1 MLPHISHKNHL
12 PPLYDDFVSSLKDKN
27 FTGDINAS
35 YSARLSVATDNSIYQ
50 QLPQLVIHPRSKADI
65 VLLAKT
71 ASNAQYLSI
80 KFSARGG
87 GTGTN
92 GQSLTPGVVID
103 LSKYMNKVL
112 EINVEQKWVR
122 VEAGVIKDQLNDY
135 LRPHGFFFAPDL
147 STSNRATVGGMINT
161 DASGQGS
168 LVYGKTSNHV
178 LALESVLVN
187 GEVLNT
193 EPMTLAQ
200 AKDLAEQS
208 TIEGNNHGDTAASS
222 HSTSHARIMAQ
233 VIDSCIE
240 NRELVLKTFPRLNRF
255 LTGYDLE
262 NVLKANDDGDIIGVD
277 LSRLITGSEG
287 SLAFVCEAKLNIN
300 PIRVAKTLINIKYDS
315 FDSALRHSP
324 ALVEA
329 KATSVETIDSRV
341 LNLAKQDIVWHSVS
355 DLITD
360 VPGKVMDGINVVE
373 YNGDSIEGLAAQV
386 AELTSGLDVLISKDG
401 SLDKSSESRGVIGYQ
416 VTSDL
421 ASINKIYAMRKKAVG
436 LLGKAE
442 GSQKPLAFAE
452 DTAVPPENLAD
463 FIAEFRALLDGY
475 ELNYGMFG
483 HVDAGVLH
491 VRPALDMCDPE
502 QEKLLRTISDE
513 VVKLTAKYGGL
524 MWGEHGKGYR
534 SEYGPEF
541 FGEHLF
547 NELRKIKAVFDPL
560 NKMNP
565 GKICTPIDSSEQL
578 VSVDDTKRGYY
589 DRQIPVTVKESFTA
603 AMDCNGNGLC
613 FNYDADSPMC
623 PSSKITR
630 DRRHSPKGRAGL
642 MREWLRLLEKQGVD
656 ILKLEDNIN
665 ASKSIWSVKEI
676 LTNAADKLRINFIS
690 KPQQDENGNGDFS
703 HEVMDAMQGCLACK
717 ACASQCPI
725 KVDVPDFRSR
735 FINIYYSRY
744 ARPLKD
750 HLVAN
755 VEILAPLM
763 AKAPKIVNAV
773 LNTKIYDKLSAKTI
787 GYVNTPLLSVPTLKK
802 QVKKA
807 GFSGFDLSKLQGLT
821 TQQRKGYVLIVQDPF
836 TSFYDATTVESMMS
850 LIKKLGLEPIL
861 LPFKPNGK
869 AQHVKGFL
877 ARFAKTAKSSSDF
890 LNQLAALEIP
900 MLGMDASMVLCYR
913 DEYAK
918 TLQEKRGN
926 FSVLLAHEWLLT
938 FIKEDTAFK
947 GTLALT
953 EHPKGKVF
961 KLFSHCTEKTA
972 LVNSENEW
980 QSIFD
985 HFGLALEK
993 VSVGCCG
1000 MAGTYGH
1007 EKTNVDNS
1015 KGLFELSWQA
1025 KLETLASEQVLAT
1038 GFSCRSQVKR
1048 FSDLKAR
1055 HPVEAILDS
1064 LS

>member
-1 MLPHISHKNHL
+1 MLPRIDHETHL
-12 PPLYDDFVSSLKDKN
+12 SPLYERFVASLKSN
-27 FTGDINAS
+27 SFTGDINAS

-50 QLPQLVIHPRSKADI
+50 QLPKLVINPRTRQDI
-65 VLLAKT
+65 VVLTKT
-71 ASNAQYLSI
+71 ASEDQYSEI

-92 GQSLTPGVVID
+92 GQSLTPGIIVD

-112 EINVEQKWVR
+112 EINVEERWVK
-122 VEAGVIKDQLNDY
+122 VETGVIKDQLNDY

-147 STSNRATVGGMINT
+147 STSSRATIGGMINT

-178 LALESVLVN
+178 LSLESVLAN
-187 GEVLNT
+187 GDLLNT
-193 EPMTLAQ
+193 APMTMEEAQLLA
-200 AKDLAEQS
+200 KEDS
-208 TIEGNNHGDTAASS
+208 SHGQITKQVLASS
-222 HSTSHARIMAQ
+222 L
-233 VIDSCIE
+233 D
-240 NRELVLKTFPRLNRF
+240 NRQLILEKFPRLNRF

-262 NVLKANDDGDIIGVD
+262 NVLQNEENTFD

-287 SLAFVCEAKLNIN
+287 SLAFVCQAKLNIT
-300 PIRVAKTLINIKYDS
+300 PVSPAKTLINIKYDS

-324 ALVEA
+324 FLVSA
-329 KATSVETIDSRV
+329 KATSVETIDSKV

-360 VPGKVMDGINVVE
+360 VPDKVMDGINIVE
-373 YNGDSIEGLAAQV
+373 FNGTTVEALAEQV
-386 AELTSGLDVLISKDG
+386 TLLTQGLDETIVSDNTG
-401 SLDKSSESRGVIGYQ
+401 GVIGYQ

-421 ASINKIYAMRKKAVG
+421 VSINKLYAMRKKAVG
-436 LLGKAE
+436 LLGNTE

-463 FIAEFRALLDGY
+463 YIGEFRQLLDSY
-475 ELNYGMFG
+475 NLHYGMFG

-502 QEKLLRTISDE
+502 QEKLLRTLSDE

-534 SEYGPEF
+534 SEYGPAF
-541 FGEHLF
+541 FGEQLF
-547 NELRKIKAVFDPL
+547 IELRKIKAVFDPL

-565 GKICTPIDSSEQL
+565 GKICTPINSNEQL
-578 VSVDDTKRGYY
+578 VSVDDTKRGFY
-589 DRQIPVTVKESFTA
+589 DRQIPVEVKESFTA

-623 PSSKITR
+623 PSSKITK

-656 ILKLEDNIN
+656 ILALEQDINNWSIKKLLDTSIAKFKVTFLSKADN
-665 ASKSIWSVKEI
+665 K
-676 LTNAADKLRINFIS
+676 D
-690 KPQQDENGNGDFS
+690 DFS
-703 HEVMDAMQGCLACK
+703 HEVMEAMQGCLACK

-735 FINIYYSRY
+735 FINLYHSRY
-744 ARPLKD
+744 PRPLKD

-763 AKAPKIVNAV
+763 ATAPKLINRILSLKA
-773 LNTKIYDKLSAKTI
+773 YDTLSEKTI

-802 QVKKA
+802 QVKQA
-807 GFSGFDLSKLQGLT
+807 GYSGFDLTKLQYLT
-821 TQQRKGYVLIVQDPF
+821 DKQREGYVLIVQDPF
-836 TSFYDATTVESMMS
+836 TSFYDANTVQSMMA
-850 LIKKLGLEPIL
+850 LIRKLGLEPIL

-877 ARFAKTAKSSSDF
+877 ARFAKTAKSSSEF
-890 LNQLAALEIP
+890 LNQIAALNMP
-900 MLGMDASMVLCYR
+900 MVGMDASMVLCYR

-918 TLQEKRGN
+918 TLGDKRGD
-926 FSVLLAHEWLLT
+926 FKVLLAHEWLLS
-938 FIKEDTAFK
+938 FIQKETACDSK
-947 GTLALT
+947 LRANISVNHKPTN
-953 EHPKGKVF
+953 F

-980 QSIFD
+980 LTIFN

-993 VSVGCCG
+993 VSIGCCG

-1007 EKTNVDNS
+1007 EKSNLENS
-1015 KGLFELSWQA
+1015 KGLFELSWQPKLA
-1025 KLETLASEQVLAT
+1025 DLETEQILVT

-1048 FSDLKAR
+1048 LTELKAR
-1055 HPVEAILDS
+1055 HPVEAL
-1064 LS
+1064 LNVLT

>member
-1 MLPHISHKNHL
+1 MLPRIDNQTHL
-12 PPLYDDFVSSLKDKN
+12 PALYENFVASLKSNN
-27 FTGDINAS
+27 FTGDLNAS
-35 YSARLSVATDNSIYQ
+35 YSARLAVATDNSVYQ
-50 QLPQLVIHPRSKADI
+50 QLPKLVIHPRTKQDII
-65 VLLAKT
+65 VLSKT
-71 ASNAQYLSI
+71 SNEDQYSDI

-92 GQSLTPGVVID
+92 GQSLTPGIIVD

-112 EINVEQKWVR
+112 EINVEEKWVK
-122 VEAGVIKDQLNDY
+122 VEAGVVKDQLNDF

-178 LALESVLVN
+178 LALESVLAN
-187 GEVLNT
+187 GELLNT
-193 EPMTLAQ
+193 APMTIAQAQSLAQ
-200 AKDLAEQS
+200 EDS
-208 TIEGNNHGDTAASS
+208 SHGKITKQVLASS
-222 HSTSHARIMAQ
+222 L
-233 VIDSCIE
+233 D
-240 NRELVLKTFPRLNRF
+240 NRQLILEKFPRLNRF

-262 NVLKANDDGDIIGVD
+262 NVLQDDENTFD

-287 SLAFVCEAKLNIN
+287 SLAFVCQAKLNIT
-300 PIRVAKTLINIKYDS
+300 PVSPAKTLINIKYDS

-324 ALVEA
+324 FLVSA
-329 KATSVETIDSRV
+329 KATSVETIDSKV
-341 LNLAKQDIVWHSVS
+341 LNLAKQDVVWHSVS
-355 DLITD
+355 DLIAD
-360 VPGKVMDGINVVE
+360 VPDKVMDGINIVE
-373 YNGDSIEGLAAQV
+373 FNGTSVEALAEQV
-386 AELTSGLDVLISKDG
+386 TLLTQGLDETIASDNTG
-401 SLDKSSESRGVIGYQ
+401 GVIGYQ

-421 ASINKIYAMRKKAVG
+421 SSINKLYAMRKKAVG
-436 LLGKAE
+436 LLGNTD
-442 GSQKPLAFAE
+442 GTQKPLAFAE

-463 FIAEFRALLDGY
+463 YISEFRQLLDGY
-475 ELNYGMFG
+475 KLHYGMFG

-502 QEKLLRTISDE
+502 QEKLLRTLSDE

-541 FGEHLF
+541 FGEQLF

-565 GKICTPIDSSEQL
+565 GKICTPIGSNEQL

-589 DRQIPVTVKESFTA
+589 DRQIPVNVKESFTA
-603 AMDCNGNGLC
+603 AIDCNGNGLC
-613 FNYDADSPMC
+613 FNYDANSPMC
-623 PSSKITR
+623 PSSKITK

-656 ILKLEDNIN
+656 ILALEQDIN
-665 ASKSIWSVKEI
+665 HSEGLWSVKKLLDNSI
-676 LTNAADKLRINFIS
+676 AKFKITFLTKE
-690 KPQQDENGNGDFS
+690 ENKDDFS
-703 HEVMDAMQGCLACK
+703 HEVMEAMQGCLACK

-735 FINIYYSRY
+735 FINLYHSRY
-744 ARPLKD
+744 PRPLKD

-763 AKAPKIVNAV
+763 AKAPKLINSILSLKA
-773 LNTKIYDKLSAKTI
+773 YDALSEKTI
-787 GYVNTPLLSVPTLKK
+787 GYVNTPLLSVPTLQK

-807 GFSGFDLSKLQGLT
+807 GYSGFDLTKLQYLT
-821 TQQRKGYVLIVQDPF
+821 DKQREGYVLIVQDPF
-836 TSFYDATTVESMMS
+836 TSFYDAKTVESMMA
-850 LIKKLGLEPIL
+850 LIRKLGLEPIL

-890 LNQLAALEIP
+890 LNQLAQLKMP

-913 DEYAK
+913 DEYVK
-918 TLQEKRGN
+918 TLGDKRGD
-926 FSVLLAHEWLLT
+926 FKVLLAHEWLLSY
-938 FIKEDTAFK
+938 INKETKLDSKLSANIDINDTNM
-947 GTLALT
+947 T
-953 EHPKGKVF
+953 F

-980 QSIFD
+980 LTIYKY
-985 HFGLALEK
+985 FGLSLEK

-1007 EKTNVDNS
+1007 EKTNLDNS
-1015 KGLFELSWQA
+1015 KGLFDLSWQP
-1025 KLETLASEQVLAT
+1025 KLTELDSVQILAT

-1048 FSDLKAR
+1048 LTELKAR
-1055 HPVEAILDS
+1055 HPVEAL
-1064 LS
+1064 LAVLT